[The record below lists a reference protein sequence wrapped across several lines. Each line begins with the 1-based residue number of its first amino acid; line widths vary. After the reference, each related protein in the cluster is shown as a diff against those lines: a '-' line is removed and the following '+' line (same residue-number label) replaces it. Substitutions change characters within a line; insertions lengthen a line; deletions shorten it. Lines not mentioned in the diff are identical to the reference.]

1 MKNQGNT
8 EQQEVNE
15 QLEAAAKQHE
25 KDRINDEAAKQRQ
38 LVGCIVSKAALIAG
52 LNNLQGEEVLINTQQ
67 DEVEGVGMCGMIE
80 ITDGK
85 RVVHF
90 FNKEF
95 IDHIDK
101 ITEVPTKVTGEEHYT
116 NTGRQVI
123 WDESAAPITKKE
135 KDGTSN

>member
-1 MKNQGNT
+1 MKESEK
-8 EQQEVNE
+8 EQ
-15 QLEAAAKQHE
+15 
-25 KDRINDEAAKQRQ
+25 INNDAAKQRQ
-38 LVGCIVSKAALIAG
+38 LVGCIVSKSALIGA

-85 RVVHF
+85 SAIHF

-101 ITEVPTKVTGEEHYT
+101 VTKVPTEITGEEHHT
-116 NTGRQVI
+116 DKARQITWDNTAKTTGAKRP
-123 WDESAAPITKKE
+123 E
-135 KDGTSN
+135 